1 MLRFPDPLI
10 CGCRPTLWLAAC
22 GTGVGPRA
30 LPQQVAVLAVFRGS
44 CALHGTG
51 DDTSASADEAL
62 VIPGGLEARTTMKKH
77 SRCAW
82 FHLGGQALAV
92 LGATTPAVRR
102 DASVRLLGGLRLAA
116 IQAGPEAAPATVVAL
131 GWSVVEAVQPVS
143 SRGQF
148 QDRVLDQIAHM
159 LRQSAAIVPGTL
171 EWMSDMLGLST
182 AMMAH
187 RFRKRFGCGPHAF
200 RRRHRSAGLAPRP
213 RDR

>member
-22 GTGVGPRA
+22 GTGVGPGA
-30 LPQQVAVLAVFRGS
+30 LPQQAAVIAVFRGS
-44 CALHGTG
+44 CTVHWAGSVA
-51 DDTSASADEAL
+51 SASADEAL
-62 VIPGGLEARTTMKKH
+62 VIPGGLATRTTMVRH

-92 LGATTPAVRR
+92 LGVTAPAVRR

-116 IQAGPEAAPATVVAL
+116 IQVGPTPVAVAAL
-131 GWSVVEAVQPVS
+131 GWTVVEAVQPVRS
-143 SRGQF
+143 EGHF
-148 QDRVLDQIAHM
+148 QDRVLDQLAAY
-159 LRQSAAIVPGTL
+159 LRQKAPIDRGAL

-182 AMMAH
+182 AMMSR
-187 RFRKRFGCGPHAF
+187 RFRKRFGCGPYAYQ
-200 RRRHRSAGLAPRP
+200 RRHRVGGIAAHS